1 MPEISRQNNKA
12 IVFLHHPLVAKRFIV
27 LVPGCG
33 EKEKFKNREI
43 ETESYDAEAR
53 QDGGDLSEDNGLV
66 IGADHYVGHHESAYR
81 SQNYSILCQITSTA
95 FATPSRALSFK
106 KPTYHRHR
114 RSHIKLEVSKEQ
126 SKQSRSRSRSTTP
139 TAATITTASVRH
151 RLFDLTLNL
160 QRCVWQ
166 HQFTSFRRSF
176 KFSSSSNNN
185 GHNRCFP
192 FNLCPNPPFK

>member
-95 FATPSRALSFK
+95 FA
-106 KPTYHRHR
+106 PT
-114 RSHIKLEVSKEQ
+114 
-126 SKQSRSRSRSTTP
+126 TTT
-139 TAATITTASVRH
+139 TAATTTNQAELCRSKSQ
-151 RLFDLTLNL
+151 LTTVIDDHISSWRSAKNSQSRVGLVPD
-160 QRCVWQ
+160 QQ
-166 HQFTSFRRSF
+166 HQQRQQ
-176 KFSSSSNNN
+176 
-185 GHNRCFP
+185 
-192 FNLCPNPPFK
+192 